1 MNRAGRERYD
11 DAGGA
16 GGSGDRF
23 RGMLARVFGDADNPM
38 QWAITL
44 GSVSGI
50 RVRVHVIFIIYAIA
64 QLLFAGISRD
74 TIGLAFTAIAIS
86 WLFVIVLLHEFGHC
100 FACRWVG
107 GEADDILMWPL
118 GGLANVL
125 PPDTPRAHFITTAGG
140 PAVNAIL
147 FVPLAALM
155 VVYGMSDRLLFNPLD
170 LSFALGGLTWGQTA
184 LFLAYVV
191 NLAILLFNVLLPI
204 FPLDGGRTLHAA
216 LWSKLGKRKA
226 MDIALTVGFV
236 GSIALG
242 VFGLVANQTLL
253 LGVAVFAGITCF
265 LERRTLR
272 AADELTSPWAESAMW
287 REGDDE
293 PAPKGPSKK
302 ELKERER
309 EEAEQA
315 ELDRVLE
322 KIAKTGMDSLTK
334 SERKTLESAT
344 KKRQKG

>member
-1 MNRAGRERYD
+1 MNRAGRDRFD
-11 DAGGA
+11 DSAGS
-16 GGSGDRF
+16 GSGDRF
-23 RGMLARVFGDADNPM
+23 RGMLARVFGDAENPM
-38 QWAITL
+38 QWAVTV
-44 GSVSGI
+44 GRVAGI
-50 RVRVHVIFIIYAIA
+50 RVRIHVIFIIYAVA

-74 TIGLAFTAIAIS
+74 TIGLSFTAIAIA

-118 GGLANVL
+118 GGLASVM
-125 PPDTPRAHFITTAGG
+125 PPDTPRANFVTTAGG
-140 PAVNAIL
+140 PAVNVIL
-147 FVPLAALM
+147 LVPLAVLM
-155 VVYGMSDRLLFNPLD
+155 YVFGMGDRLIFNPLEF
-170 LSFALGGLTWGQTA
+170 SSVFHNLTWGQTA

-191 NLAILLFNVLLPI
+191 NLAILLFNVILPI
-204 FPLDGGRTLHAA
+204 FPLDGGRMLYAG

-226 MDIALTVGFV
+226 MDISLTIGFV

-293 PAPKGPSKK
+293 PEPKGPSKK
-302 ELKERER
+302 ELKERAR
-309 EEAEQA
+309 EEAEK
-315 ELDRVLE
+315 EDLDRVLE

>member
-1 MNRAGRERYD
+1 MNRAGRDRYD
-11 DAGGA
+11 EA
-16 GGSGDRF
+16 GGSGAGDRF
-23 RGMLARVFGDADNPM
+23 RGMLARVFGDAENPM

-44 GSVSGI
+44 GRVAGI
-50 RVRVHVIFIIYAIA
+50 RVRVHVIFIIYAVA

-74 TIGLAFTAIAIS
+74 TLGLSFTAIAIA

-118 GGLANVL
+118 GGLASVL
-125 PPDTPRAHFITTAGG
+125 PPDTPKGNLVTTIGG

-147 FVPLAALM
+147 LVPLAGLM
-155 VVYGMSDRLLFNPLD
+155 YVYGMADRLLFNPLD

-204 FPLDGGRTLHAA
+204 FPLDGGRILYASMWT
-216 LWSKLGKRKA
+216 KLGKRRA
-226 MDIALTVGFV
+226 MDIALMVGFV
-236 GSIALG
+236 GAIALG

-253 LGVAVFAGITCF
+253 LGVAVIAGITCF

-287 REGDDE
+287 REEDDA

-302 ELKERER
+302 EIKQRER